1 MTRTGG
7 PMQENTVSD
16 NTASDNTASDNT
28 AGRRPPRVG
37 VNLYPWDAVGD
48 PDCAARIKDL
58 GAGRVT
64 LAAAYHTVRALTPQ
78 HPEHKVVTAAHSA
91 VYYAPDRR
99 RWLGK
104 RLQPVEAFWSP
115 RSFPQAAADLGRA
128 GLSVYAWVVLA
139 HNQRLGTLHP
149 EDSVVNAYGD
159 HYPWALCISSE
170 AVRDYCATLAAEV
183 AEQDGIDGIELESCG
198 WYGFDHLHAHD
209 KTGGVAFD
217 PPGKLLLSL
226 CFCAACTHGYKEA
239 GIDGKALR
247 GAVCDALDRVI
258 AGANPRAELTD
269 PALAEAV
276 ATMRTRMAAQF
287 QDEVI
292 GAVRAVRPDL
302 TVLVHAQP
310 DPLALSANPGAPP
323 ASLFGPLGADGAV
336 VPCNVR
342 SEAALAMVRAYAE
355 RAEPH
360 QSVVATVSA
369 VAGMGGDRADLSAWC
384 ADLHKAGS
392 TELRF
397 YHAGLA
403 SRADLAA
410 VREAVAAVRTD

>member
-1 MTRTGG
+1 MTTTGG
-7 PMQENTVSD
+7 TSEVID
-16 NTASDNTASDNT
+16 NTAE
-28 AGRRPPRVG
+28 RRPLSVG

-104 RLQPVEAFWSP
+104 RLQPVEAFWSA
-115 RSFPQAAADLGRA
+115 RSFPQAATALSEA

-149 EDSVVNAYGD
+149 EDSIVNAYGD

-170 AVRDYCATLAAEV
+170 AVRDYCATLASEV

-217 PPGKLLLSL
+217 PPSKLLFSL
-226 CFCAACTHGYKEA
+226 CFCAACMHGYKEV
-239 GIDGKALR
+239 GIDGQALR
-247 GAVCDALDRVI
+247 VAVSDALDRVV
-258 AGANPRAELTD
+258 GGSSSRAELSDTE
-269 PALAEAV
+269 LTEAV
-276 ATMRTRMAAQF
+276 AAMRTRTAEQF
-287 QDEVI
+287 RDKVI

-302 TVLVHAQP
+302 KVLVHAQP
-310 DPLALSANPGAPP
+310 DPLALSANPGATP

-360 QSVVATVSA
+360 QSVVTTVTA
-369 VAGMGGDRADLSAWC
+369 VAGMGGNRSDLSTWC
-384 ADLHKAGS
+384 DDLHKAGS

-410 VREAVAAVRTD
+410 VREAVAAVSAA